1 MLWDTYR
8 YFKSNQFV
16 SVYLQVDDIW
26 PDVEPEIDNIVE
38 KRLSEILRDWDDK
51 FKLFQSVQIDLIK
64 TFKEEFLL
72 LDTQLSSVETYI
84 QNDDISLSEHGDDEM
99 SLRRQISITDN
110 IDTGN
115 GLWNFNLNTLEK
127 VALGVAAP
135 VLVPVSVSMLLG
147 APLLLV
153 WDFKKWRRRSTAQ
166 KNLEKYLQ
174 NPLDFVTIR
183 ACQTLDKVADIE
195 IVSEYVYYQLEPA
208 RTYLENMRSTIPKL
222 VQANRGLM
230 DAIVHDKRTSKE
242 LEERYAGLETMI
254 PECQEKLAG
263 FGNLYLREYDF
274 DANDLMVLDSSQK
287 GKTSFYFLRE
297 PSTIIVQFQ

>member
-1 MLWDTYR
+1 M
-8 YFKSNQFV
+8 
-16 SVYLQVDDIW
+16 
-26 PDVEPEIDNIVE
+26 E

-174 NPLDFVTIR
+174 NPIDFVTVR

-254 PECQEKLAG
+254 PESQEKLAG

-287 GKTSFYFLRE
+287 GKILEQPHDVSLL
-297 PSTIIVQFQ
+297 